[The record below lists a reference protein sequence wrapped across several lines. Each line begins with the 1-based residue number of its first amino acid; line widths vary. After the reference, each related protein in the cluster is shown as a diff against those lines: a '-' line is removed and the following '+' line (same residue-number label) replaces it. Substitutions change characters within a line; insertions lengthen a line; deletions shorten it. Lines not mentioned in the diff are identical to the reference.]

1 MRLTEL
7 KENFSSLNLA
17 NNKISNVI
25 YRGFKYNPEV
35 VKEDDKEY
43 VIHGITSIDGQRIPL
58 NQIPNWFNNDPG
70 RGWEFANATEFQ
82 MVIDEILNIDSDGSK
97 WKLTSLSAEEAINKF
112 GKETVRIGFLK
123 MRDNSVSVEVDSE
136 RSLKEAWYNPFTWF
150 DNNKDTKQEFDKT
163 KLLPTKP
170 IRKAGEQL
178 RDRKKLMKQQLD
190 SLRKEMGEGLAE
202 GLWGSIPSAAKA
214 VALGAATGY
223 TWNRFPWSDTWDS
236 FDEPEV
242 KRPAEVK
249 EKPAYKADLA
259 PTLRQSPVFTLPMYG
274 NNHLERERLKD
285 FRKHN
290 TEFSN
295 NLWNNTTDDYSAKKN
310 LEEWKLWGRRLT
322 MSKLINGELLLKD
335 SDFVPTP
342 WEQAI
347 LDYGFANEREFI
359 EGGWAPQP
367 VDLPIIEGVGIITAQ
382 NTTADVKPGETQRQ
396 AKKFGNIVDKDGRPP
411 LLQKGLQS
419 SELTIVKLAKTFK
432 NLVK

>member
-1 MRLTEL
+1 
-7 KENFSSLNLA
+7 
-17 NNKISNVI
+17 
-25 YRGFKYNPEV
+25 V

-178 RDRKKLMKQQLD
+178 RDRKKLMKRQLD
-190 SLRKEMGEGLAE
+190 SLRKEMGEGLDE
-202 GLWGSIPSAAKA
+202 GMIGAIGQYAKAALAGGGVGYAWHKYNEEPEKRRAQLKKKSAANKA
-214 VALGAATGY
+214 VLRPPPFQPPVYGDSKRDRSWLQDYRTNFPSVSGEIWKGSLDNMNIKREEE
-223 TWNRFPWSDTWDS
+223 TWNIWDRRIKITDIMNGVS
-236 FDEPEV
+236 SPE
-242 KRPAEVK
+242 K
-249 EKPAYKADLA
+249 E
-259 PTLRQSPVFTLPMYG
+259 G
-274 NNHLERERLKD
+274 
-285 FRKHN
+285 
-290 TEFSN
+290 
-295 NLWNNTTDDYSAKKN
+295 
-310 LEEWKLWGRRLT
+310 
-322 MSKLINGELLLKD
+322 I
-335 SDFVPTP
+335 VPTTF
-342 WEQAI
+342 EQSLIDNAKRQ
-347 LDYGFANEREFI
+347 REMKN
-359 EGGWAPQP
+359 
-367 VDLPIIEGVGIITAQ
+367 EGVGIITSQ
-382 NTTADVKPGETQRQ
+382 NTTDDVKPGETQRQ

-411 LLQKGLQS
+411 LLQNGVQS
-419 SELTIVKLAKTFK
+419 PELTTVKLTETFK

>member
-7 KENFSSLNLA
+7 KENFSSLNPA

-190 SLRKEMGEGLAE
+190 SLRKEMGEGVDE
-202 GLWGSIPSAAKA
+202 GLIGGVGQYVKAALA
-214 VALGAATGY
+214 GGGVGY
-223 TWNRFPWSDTWDS
+223 AWHKFNQPDA
-236 FDEPEV
+236 PES

-259 PTLRQSPVFTLPMYG
+259 PTLRQPPVFELPMYG
-274 NNHLERERLKD
+274 SNYLERERLKD

-290 TEFSN
+290 AEFSN
-295 NLWNNTTDDYSAKKN
+295 NLWNNTTDNYSTKKN
-310 LEEWKLWGRRLT
+310 LEEWKLWGRRLV
-322 MSKLINGELLLKD
+322 MMKLLNGESLPD
-335 SDFVPTP
+335 GSDFVPTP

-347 LDYGFANEREFI
+347 LDHGFKNEREFI
-359 EGGWAPQP
+359 DGGWAPIDVYP
-367 VDLPIIEGVGIITAQ
+367 PIIEGVGIITAQ